1 MLLLTLW
8 HLPVPGLLVACR
20 TCVWTKLPEG
30 WQEFQDP
37 LTLQPYYYNP
47 NTKEKT
53 WARPVEPN
61 ANPNTV
67 TATRLMSME
76 QPRDCLPGSKRRNTS
91 VTGGVNNNNTQA
103 NSSSSTL
110 SAVAAAAGA
119 GAAAG
124 AVGELQQH
132 PPAVAAA
139 AAGNAAA

>member
-1 MLLLTLW
+1 
-8 HLPVPGLLVACR
+8 
-20 TCVWTKLPEG
+20 VWTKLPEG

-61 ANPNTV
+61 ASPNTV

-91 VTGGVNNNNTQA
+91 ITGSGHHQHPNNNNAQA

-110 SAVAAAAGA
+110 SAVAAAS

-124 AVGELQQH
+124 GAAVGDLQQQQ
-132 PPAVAAA
+132 PAAAPAVVAPAGDAAA
-139 AAGNAAA
+139 